1 MSDYEWYLSQNGH
14 DAPECGRINV
24 TACKTFVHLLEGFY
38 NISYDKNTTLTLFTD
53 SDLIFDYELKV
64 SAKLTIFTARKRSL

>member
-24 TACKTFVHLLEGFY
+24 TACKTLVYLLERFY
-38 NISYDKNTTLTLFTD
+38 NTSDENMTLTLFTD
-53 SDLIFDYELKV
+53 SDLILDYELKV
-64 SAKLTIFTARKRSL
+64 SVKLTIFTARKRRL